1 MDEVRRI
8 EEEEAMNKSQA
19 VADLSFQLAGVTT
32 TDLAQ
37 QAIRRAMRVTGL
49 THATQIS
56 EGDMNSLLQAL
67 AAEGGVVQQLAE
79 QLAIQS
85 LDMSTGSDDHSAA

>member
-1 MDEVRRI
+1 
-8 EEEEAMNKSQA
+8 MNKSQA